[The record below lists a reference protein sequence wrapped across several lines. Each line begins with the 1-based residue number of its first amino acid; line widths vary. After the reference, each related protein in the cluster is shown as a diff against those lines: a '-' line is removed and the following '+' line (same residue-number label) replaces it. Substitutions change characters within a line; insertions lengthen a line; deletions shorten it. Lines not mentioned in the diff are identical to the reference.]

1 MIKRNLADTTIPDIV
16 LELYYSRQSG
26 ILRLTQ
32 GDVTKKLY
40 FKDGSVVFAHSS
52 LASERLGE
60 ILLRLG
66 KITEDEFKVVLRE
79 VEGGKRLGTALMER
93 GFVSSAD
100 VTAGVNYQLQQIIYS
115 VFNWSEGDCEF
126 TERDRPVFEDIMVN
140 VSTPE
145 ILLDGIRNITNL
157 TVLLRG
163 IGDDDNTVITAN
175 TGIKKI
181 KRANLDFAEETIL
194 ACLGEK
200 CTIEKLKSMSHLA
213 PHEFGRA
220 MYSLLISG
228 ILAKEA
234 APAQP
239 EERLRAAVQQRWL
252 SLTTDPGVRDIPKEP
267 ISRIKTASETELRQ
281 MIVEA
286 EKRYRTTTDEEV
298 LGVLPGC
305 TRDEVQTAYD
315 RLTAL
320 YHPLYYSENRY
331 QDLKDQLKFILDRL
345 AGAYDGVKE
354 SQASQ
359 RPLSE
364 LPVTEKF
371 LPAEP
376 SSSSPVPDAEQSSSG
391 ARDFEFQTPV
401 PEPEI
406 PPQTPERPRPTAP
419 TAPEV
424 SEGKEIPLSELEA
437 ALKRDPNSCAV
448 MRQLGRKLQQ
458 AGRARD
464 GEKLLLRALDLE
476 PQSIDNHFALADF
489 YQAQGLKFKAFKH
502 LNVILQIQPN
512 NEKAME
518 HLGIKKRTK
527 GLYEIS
533 GRNS

>member
-1 MIKRNLADTTIPDIV
+1 MIKRNLGDTTVPDIV
-16 LELYYSRQSG
+16 LEMYYSRQSG

-40 FKDGSVVFAHSS
+40 FKDGSIVFAHSS
-52 LASERLGE
+52 LANERLGE

-93 GFVSSAD
+93 GFVSSSD

-163 IGDDDNTVITAN
+163 IGHDDNAVITAN
-175 TGIKKI
+175 TGMKKI

-220 MYSLLISG
+220 MYSLMVSG
-228 ILAKEA
+228 ILLKEA

-252 SLTTDPGVRDIPKEP
+252 SFTTEPGVRDIPKEP
-267 ISRIKTASETELRQ
+267 ISRIKTASESELRQ
-281 MIVEA
+281 MIIET
-286 EKRYRTTTDEEV
+286 EKRFRTAITDEEV
-298 LGVLPGC
+298 LGVLPDC
-305 TRDEVQTAYD
+305 TKDEIQTAYD

-331 QDLKDQLKFILDRL
+331 QELKDQLKFILDRL
-345 AGAYDGVKE
+345 AEAYDGVKE
-354 SQASQ
+354 KQASN
-359 RPLSE
+359 RPMSE
-364 LPVTEKF
+364 LPITEKF
-371 LPAEP
+371 LPAEATP
-376 SSSSPVPDAEQSSSG
+376 ASGASGADQGSSGSRDIEFEAPPQPQVSSPAS
-391 ARDFEFQTPV
+391 
-401 PEPEI
+401 
-406 PPQTPERPRPTAP
+406 ERPQPAP
-419 TAPEV
+419 PPSPEA
-424 SEGKEIPLSELEA
+424 KDMPLAELEA
-437 ALKRDPNSCAV
+437 SLKRQPNNCEV

-464 GEKLLLRALDLE
+464 GEKLLLRALELE

-502 LNVILQIQPN
+502 LNVILQIQPD

-518 HLGIKKRTK
+518 QLGIKKRKK

-533 GRNS
+533 GRN

>member
-1 MIKRNLADTTIPDIV
+1 MIKRNLADTTVPDIL

-32 GDVTKKLY
+32 GDITKKLY

-52 LASERLGE
+52 LANERLGE

-79 VEGGKRLGTALMER
+79 VEGGKRLGAALMER

-145 ILLDGIRNITNL
+145 ILMDGLRNITNL

-163 IGDDDNTVITAN
+163 IGDDDNAVITTY

-194 ACLGEK
+194 TCLGDK
-200 CTIEKLKSMSHLA
+200 CTIQKLKSISHLA

-220 MYSLLISG
+220 LYSLLISG
-228 ILAKEA
+228 ILVKET
-234 APAQP
+234 PSGQP

-252 SLTTDPGVRDIPKEP
+252 SFPTEPGVRDIPREP
-267 ISRIKTASETELRQ
+267 ISKIKTASEEELRH
-281 MIVEA
+281 MIVDT
-286 EKRYRTTTDEEV
+286 EKRYRTATDEEV
-298 LGVLPGC
+298 LGVLPDC
-305 TRDEVQTAYD
+305 TQDEVQTAYD

-331 QDLKDQLKFILDRL
+331 QELKDQLKFILDRL
-345 AGAYDGVKE
+345 ADAYDGMKATR
-354 SQASQ
+354 ASH

-364 LPVTEKF
+364 LPITEKF
-371 LPAEP
+371 LPSEP
-376 SSSSPVPDAEQSSSG
+376 PST
-391 ARDFEFQTPV
+391 TPV
-401 PEPEI
+401 SVAGQSAPPVRDAGLPPSPAARI
-406 PPQTPERPRPTAP
+406 PSPASGRPVTATAHPPAERVQ
-419 TAPEV
+419 E
-424 SEGKEIPLSELEA
+424 KELPLSELEA
-437 ALKRDPNSCAV
+437 ALKRDPNNCAII
-448 MRQLGRKLQQ
+448 RQLGRKLQH
-458 AGRARD
+458 AGRARE
-464 GEKLLLRALDLE
+464 GEKLLLRGLDLE

-502 LNVILQIQPN
+502 LNVILQIQPE

-518 HLGIKKRTK
+518 QLGIKKRKK
-527 GLYEIS
+527 GMYEIS
-533 GRNS
+533 GRS